1 MYPVPVSYLYDFEEV
16 SDKLRPW
23 IMHEFAANG
32 AKHLVYSAGLI
43 RQCLARM
50 TNLER
55 MQAEMAAE
63 GLTFVDAHVPYEN
76 ELNLNAPVSP
86 ARRRIMAKYQKLV
99 MEMTAYM
106 GVKTLTVHGGNNGW
120 FPVEQCSLQQNMDN
134 ICAMLDQV
142 LPTAEELG
150 ITYCLENI
158 WFQTNTPEFLIA
170 IKEKFPTDALG
181 ICYDAGHANQMDKGR
196 LYEESNGRTAFERVG
211 ITDVPWEDHALEKYL
226 PHVVNCHLHDNE
238 GQRDQH
244 KIPGKGNVDWQH
256 IISLLKRAPRL
267 QCIQSEVHPVISH
280 ESIRETCEAFRALF
294 PETDA

>member
-1 MYPVPVSYLYDFEEV
+1 MYPVPVTYLYDFEEV
-16 SDKLRPW
+16 SEKMRPR

-32 AKHLVYSAGLI
+32 AKHLVYTAGLI
-43 RQCLARM
+43 RQCLQNM

-55 MQAEMAAE
+55 MQKEMAAE

-106 GVKTLTVHGGNNGW
+106 GVKTLTVHSGNNSW
-120 FPVEQCSLQQNMDN
+120 FTPEQCSLQQNMDN
-134 ICAMLDQV
+134 VCAMLDLV

-150 ITYCLENI
+150 ITYCMENI
-158 WFQTNTPEFLIA
+158 WFQTNTPDFLIA

-181 ICYDAGHANQMDKGR
+181 FCYDAGHANEMDKGR
-196 LYEESNGRTAFERVG
+196 LYEDSNAGRAFEKVG
-211 ITDVPWEDHALEKYL
+211 VPVPWDDHILEKLL
-226 PHVVNCHLHDNE
+226 PNVVNCHIHDNT
-238 GQRDQH
+238 GQWDDH
-244 KIPGKGNVDWQH
+244 KIPGRGNVNWDH
-256 IISLLKRAPRL
+256 IVSLLKQAPRL
-267 QCIQSEVHPVISH
+267 QCIQSEVHPVH
-280 ESIRETCEAFRALF
+280 ANESIREICEAFRKLF